1 MIYRYVRAFFIA
13 LRMTLRGESVPS
25 QAPLAVWMAQGVEQL
40 DAIEQLA
47 ARHDIDPQQVVLHI
61 DARNITMSTIL
72 RTVRF
77 HLTDEYPVLL
87 RQFSEQGLTVVRA
100 SNIDDHY
107 RLTRLETAPELRGT
121 PVEQAV
127 AGLAVHLEAIPTN
140 A

>member
-13 LRMTLRGESVPS
+13 LRMTLRGESVPP
-25 QAPLAVWMAQGVEQL
+25 QTPLAAWMAQGIEQL
-40 DAIEQLA
+40 DVIDQLVA
-47 ARHDIDPQQVVLHI
+47 HHDIDPQQVVLHI
-61 DARNITMSTIL
+61 DARDITMSTIL

-77 HLTDEYPVLL
+77 HLTNEYPVVL
-87 RQFSEQGLTVVRA
+87 RQFSEHGLTVVRA
-100 SNIDDHY
+100 SNLDDHY

-127 AGLAVHLEAIPTN
+127 ARLAVILEAIPEN